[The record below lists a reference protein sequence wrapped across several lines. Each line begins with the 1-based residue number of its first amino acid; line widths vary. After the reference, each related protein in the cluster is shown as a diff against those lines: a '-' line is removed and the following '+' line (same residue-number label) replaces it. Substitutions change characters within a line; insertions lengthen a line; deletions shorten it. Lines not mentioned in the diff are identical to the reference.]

1 MPRNYQVER
10 DGVIRR
16 WYGGNPQP
24 RNPRPSR
31 TWTKGTIT
39 QSDCLGI
46 PIPVNSPF
54 FVLGHCMAWK
64 YGLNRDGYGT
74 LTIDGRQELA
84 HRAVFIQ
91 TQGII
96 PEGMQI
102 NHLCNRP
109 YCVQP
114 SHLYAGSKQDN
125 RDDSRI
131 FSQHELMNAPWALH
145 WPGEVRNGD
154 PLLQRLRESSRYDGR
169 EPWEPVEQPPQ
180 LPLEEFSCPRHDFAI
195 TMQGGESRICRI
207 CEISEFDQERADSDG
222 TWLII
227 AEFCPASQTVTPIF
241 DKIANSEFVG
251 DSRLETRPRAY
262 RREGQPFWQGSHNL
276 RNCRCAYCTQDRRTF
291 RDALDPL
298 LTKEESAILDISDRL
313 EPLITTALQEASAD
327 MMEAWARKLGMIGEQ
342 VLSLREHI
350 RGCPNSTSEL
360 TRKSRTIES
369 DFAYL
374 LFALGQ
380 FQERA
385 EMLDDQGF
393 QQVMMRWATVRMR
406 DEDEEDV
413 FLSVLPA
420 ADETAERMALAWET
434 EADGLIRPYLE
445 NRPGLHEDTRFLAR
459 MLAKKHIF
467 EHLRYELLGR
477 NSSTEQRPHP
487 HRGCAASIRE
497 TGQVEPFPN
506 DFEEGKGYRPEQNA

>member
-16 WYGGNPQP
+16 WYGGNSQP

-31 TWTKGTIT
+31 TWTEGTIT

-54 FVLGHCMAWK
+54 FLLGHCMAWK

-91 TQGII
+91 TQGTI

-131 FSQHELMNAPWALH
+131 FSQHELMNAPRALH

-154 PLLQRLRESSRYDGR
+154 PLLQRLRESSRHDGR

-207 CEISEFDQERADSDG
+207 CEISEWGEERADG
-222 TWLII
+222 
-227 AEFCPASQTVTPIF
+227 
-241 DKIANSEFVG
+241 
-251 DSRLETRPRAY
+251 
-262 RREGQPFWQGSHNL
+262 RR
-276 RNCRCAYCTQDRRTF
+276 
-291 RDALDPL
+291 
-298 LTKEESAILDISDRL
+298 
-313 EPLITTALQEASAD
+313 
-327 MMEAWARKLGMIGEQ
+327 
-342 VLSLREHI
+342 
-350 RGCPNSTSEL
+350 
-360 TRKSRTIES
+360 
-369 DFAYL
+369 YL
-374 LFALGQ
+374 VA
-380 FQERA
+380 
-385 EMLDDQGF
+385 
-393 QQVMMRWATVRMR
+393 
-406 DEDEEDV
+406 
-413 FLSVLPA
+413 
-420 ADETAERMALAWET
+420 
-434 EADGLIRPYLE
+434 
-445 NRPGLHEDTRFLAR
+445 
-459 MLAKKHIF
+459 
-467 EHLRYELLGR
+467 GR
-477 NSSTEQRPHP
+477 
-487 HRGCAASIRE
+487 
-497 TGQVEPFPN
+497 
-506 DFEEGKGYRPEQNA
+506 